1 MRTLRSIVFTSV
13 LAGLF
18 VGVMVTLAHQFATV
32 PLVLA
37 SEAFEQQAGAAEAT
51 AAPHDHAAVGH
62 DHGAAGRDP
71 AAGAHDHGAQAEW
84 APADGLER
92 TVFTALGDIVTA
104 IGFALVLTSAYVLI
118 GRPVSWRE
126 GVLWGLAGFAV
137 FTLAP
142 SLGLPP
148 ELPGMPAA
156 ELAPRQAWW
165 IATVA
170 ATGAGLALL
179 VLRRSVIAALVGVA
193 LIVAPHLVGAPTA
206 PAVETAV
213 PHQLWWQFVV
223 AVTVTSFVF
232 WVALGG
238 VTGALIGRFSRA

>member
-13 LAGLF
+13 LAGLI
-18 VGVMVTLAHQFATV
+18 VGVLVTLAHQFGTV
-32 PLVLA
+32 PLVLS
-37 SEAFEQQAGAAEAT
+37 SEAYEQQAGAGHSHDAIAHDHGST
-51 AAPHDHAAVGH
+51 VPDHAAAGH
-62 DHGAAGRDP
+62 DHGSGEA
-71 AAGAHDHGAQAEW
+71 W
-84 APADGLER
+84 APADGFER
-92 TVFTALGDIVTA
+92 TAYTALGDIVTA
-104 IGFALVLTSAYVLI
+104 IGFALLLTSAYVLT
-118 GRPVSWRE
+118 GRAVTWRE
-126 GVLWGLAGFAV
+126 GVLWGMAGFAA

-165 IATVA
+165 VATVA

-179 VLRRSVIAALVGVA
+179 LLRRSVAAAILGVA
-193 LIVAPHLVGAPTA
+193 LIVAPHLVGAPAA
-206 PAVETAV
+206 PVAETAV

-223 AVTVTSFVF
+223 AVTVTSFLF